1 MPLALRHV
9 LFHDKRVRR
18 HFAVF
23 VQLVVRFAALFVF
36 RFEATIRADVVAE
49 NRIFMAMGAFLY
61 LLHVFFTGMIL
72 EIFSCEGILLNER
85 IFT

>member
-23 VQLVVRFAALFVF
+23 VQFIVRLAALFVF
-36 RFEATIRADVVAE
+36 RLEAAIRADIVAE
-49 NRIFMAMGAFLY
+49 DRIFMAMGAFLY
-61 LLHVFFTGMIL
+61 LLHVFFTGMIV
-72 EIFSCEGILLNER
+72 EIFFC
-85 IFT
+85 